1 MISFPKCVEQVNLGV
16 VKNCSELLNA
26 TLSGATFQF
35 EVKRSWTF
43 NLEAG
48 KNIFNLSEVKISEI
62 GYMLMYSYE
71 SAGGRISLDST
82 LGNFP
87 DFKVSLNANNNNNIT
102 LNGRLDESNKN
113 CFSVLVY
120 IEPAQKN
127 FHIWIRKMYSYPGK
141 FTIKTWL
148 QDVGPY
154 DINIIVQDGI
164 LINKSKY
171 LRK

>member
-1 MISFPKCVEQVNLGV
+1 MIAFPKCVEQVNLGFV
-16 VKNCSELLNA
+16 SNCSELLNVA
-26 TLSGATFQF
+26 LSGTTFQF
-35 EVKRSWTF
+35 VVKSSWTF
-43 NLEAG
+43 HLEAG
-48 KNIFNLSEVKISEI
+48 KNVFNLSEVKISEI
-62 GYMLMYSYE
+62 GYMLMYSCE
-71 SAGGRISLDST
+71 SASGRISLDST

-87 DFKVSLNANNNNNIT
+87 DLKVSSNANNIT
-102 LNGRLDESNKN
+102 LNGRLDELNKN
-113 CFSVLVY
+113 CFSVLVE

-127 FHIWIRKMYSYPGK
+127 FNKWIRKMYSYPGK